1 LDARTTPVAATPA
14 ARAALGAA
22 FVVLFAASFPFRAGD
37 LNFDLGVVCGWLALA
52 PFALMIRGL
61 SPLAAF
67 AWGAGAAT
75 LAFSAV
81 LFWIYVV
88 VAVHGGAP
96 AVVAVAAVFGL
107 SAAVAVYCG
116 GAAAMTV
123 AWERDAGRF
132 AFLVLPA
139 AWVVMEHLRGHF
151 PFGGFPWA
159 LLGYAAHA
167 DGPIRELAA
176 LGGVFGLSFL
186 LAAVASLLVRRR
198 WLAAAICLVAAHAA
212 GFVLGTLGAR
222 EVQGGSGHQVGL
234 VQGNIPQS
242 VKWDPQF
249 ADDAF
254 DVHLEISRLA
264 AAAGDLDL
272 IVWPEA
278 SATVPLAAG
287 RYREAI
293 SQLARETGASLLVG
307 GVAIEPAF
315 EGAREARDFR
325 FYNSV
330 YAVDG
335 EGRWLDRYD
344 KSQLV
349 PFGEYLP
356 LRPLLGLF
364 LGALA
369 TGAAPLDVT
378 PGSGPRPISEIPA
391 YGAADAPAPLICY
404 EIIYPSLVRR
414 AVRRGARILVNV
426 TNDAWYGR
434 TSGPDQFAVIAAMR
448 SAEHGL
454 PMIRVA
460 NTGVS
465 AIVAAGGRVLE
476 RTPLFERRAL
486 VASLPPA
493 RSGPTPYTRA
503 GDWVVW
509 VCWLGL
515 AVIGGKSVVGRR
527 RGSRDSGRARG
538 SG

>member
-1 LDARTTPVAATPA
+1 MDARTAPVATTPA

-22 FVVLFAASFPFRAGD
+22 FVALFAASFPFRAGD
-37 LNFDLGVVCGWLALA
+37 LHFDLGLVCGWLALA

-61 SPLAAF
+61 PPLAAF
-67 AWGAGAAT
+67 AWGAGTAT

-88 VAVHGGAP
+88 VAEHGGAP
-96 AVVAVAAVFGL
+96 AAAAVAAVFGL
-107 SAAVAVYCG
+107 SAAVALYCG

-132 AFLVLPA
+132 AVLVLPA
-139 AWVVMEHLRGHF
+139 AWVVMEHLRGHV

-159 LLGYAAHA
+159 LLGYASHA
-167 DGPIRELAA
+167 NGPIRELAA

-186 LAAVASLLVRRR
+186 LAAVASLLARQR
-198 WLAAAICLVAAHAA
+198 WRAAVIWLVVAHAA
-212 GFVLGTLGAR
+212 GFALGTLGAR
-222 EVQGGSGHQVGL
+222 SQQGESGHHVGV

-242 VKWDPQF
+242 LKWDPKF

-254 DVHLEISRLA
+254 EAHLEVSRLA

-278 SATVPLAAG
+278 SVTVPLAAG

-293 SQLARETGASLLVG
+293 SELARETGASLLVG
-307 GVAIEPAF
+307 GLAIEPGFA
-315 EGAREARDFR
+315 GARDPRDFR

-330 YAVDG
+330 YAVDS

-364 LGALA
+364 VGALA
-369 TGAAPLDVT
+369 TGAAPLDVSAG
-378 PGSGPRPISEIPA
+378 PGPRPFLELPA
-391 YGAADAPAPLICY
+391 YGVADALAPLICY

-454 PMIRVA
+454 PMIRAA

-465 AIVAAGGRVLE
+465 AIVAAGGRVVE

-486 VASLPPA
+486 VAMLPPA
-493 RSGPTPYTRA
+493 RRGPTPYTRA

-509 VCWLGL
+509 ACWLGL
-515 AVIGGKSVVGRR
+515 AVIGGRSVVGRR
-527 RGSRDSGRARG
+527 RGSRDPGRAQG